1 MHGRFREADKHCRVF
16 ARPDSRGRLPRAGR
30 EQDMTGL
37 RFPKITLWRVIVA
50 VIFVAGLYATY
61 ARFALGF
68 SQATHLTDPQPWG
81 LWVGLGTLCGV
92 GLSAGGFGI
101 AAAVYL
107 LGFERYRPV
116 LRTAVLVS
124 FLGYVSVIV
133 GMMYEL
139 GLPWRIWHPIFM
151 WNRHSMLFEVSWCVM
166 LYTTVLS
173 FEFSPALVEKIPW
186 KRAREWYLKQQH
198 RILIGLVLV
207 GCVLSSLHQS
217 FLGGLY
223 LLTKGKLD
231 PLWYTPYLTTL
242 FYLSAIPAGLA
253 VTVMA
258 LYLCV
263 RSLNVKLDTA
273 ILGEL
278 SRVIAPMLALY
289 AIFRGVDL
297 YTHGA
302 LPYMFKWREETFS
315 FWLEIAL
322 LVVAPLVL
330 LNMEKVK
337 NDPKKLYWTCSLVVM
352 GFMANRLNV
361 SITGL
366 QANAGVY
373 YVPKWTEFA
382 ATLMV
387 LTAVVMAFRYAV
399 IYLDILP
406 KNQPQRWMMTEA
418 RG

>member
-1 MHGRFREADKHCRVF
+1 
-16 ARPDSRGRLPRAGR
+16 
-30 EQDMTGL
+30 MTGAW
-37 RFPKITLWRVIVA
+37 FPKITLWRVIVA
-50 VIFVAGLYATY
+50 VIFAAGIYATY
-61 ARFALGF
+61 ARFVLGF
-68 SQATHLTDPQPWG
+68 SQSTHLTDPQPWG

-124 FLGYVSVIV
+124 FLGYMSVIA

-166 LYTTVLS
+166 LYSTVLS
-173 FEFSPALVEKIPW
+173 LEFSPALVEKILW
-186 KRAREWYLKQQH
+186 KGLREWYLKQQH

-263 RSLNVKLDTA
+263 RSLNVKLDTT

-278 SRVIAPMLALY
+278 GRVIAPMLGLY
-289 AIFRGVDL
+289 GIFRFVDL
-297 YTHGA
+297 SSREA
-302 LPYMFKWREETFS
+302 LPYLFRWREESFS
-315 FWLEIAL
+315 FWLEFAL
-322 LVVAPLVL
+322 LVVLPLVL
-330 LNMEKVK
+330 LSMEKVR
-337 NDPKKLYWTCSLVVM
+337 NNPQRLYWTCSLVVM

-366 QANAGVY
+366 QSSSGIY

-387 LTAVVMAFRYAV
+387 FTAVVMAFRYAV

-406 KNQPQRWMMTEA
+406 KNTTTRWMVGEGA
-418 RG
+418 A

>member
-1 MHGRFREADKHCRVF
+1 MTATRV
-16 ARPDSRGRLPRAGR
+16 
-30 EQDMTGL
+30 
-37 RFPKITLWRVIVA
+37 PKITLWRAIVA
-50 VIFVAGLYATY
+50 MIFAAGLYATY
-61 ARFALGF
+61 ARFALGL
-68 SQATHLTDPQPWG
+68 SQSTHLTDPQPWG

-124 FLGYVSVIV
+124 FLGYMSVIA

-139 GLPWRIWHPIFM
+139 GLPWRIWHPIVM

-166 LYTTVLS
+166 LYSTVLAL
-173 FEFSPALVEKIPW
+173 EFSPALVEKIPFDGLR
-186 KRAREWYLKQQH
+186 KWYLKQQH

-263 RSLNVKLDTA
+263 RSLNVRFDTK
-273 ILGEL
+273 ILSEL
-278 SRVIAPMLALY
+278 SQVIAPMLALY
-289 AIFRGVDL
+289 GIFRGVDL
-297 YTHGA
+297 ATHGA
-302 LPYMFKWREETFS
+302 LPYLFKWREETLS
-315 FWLEIAL
+315 FWVEIGL
-322 LVVAPLVL
+322 FVLAPLVL
-330 LNMEKVK
+330 LSLEKVR
-337 NDPKKLYWTCSLVVM
+337 NNPQFLYWTCSLVVM

-366 QANAGVY
+366 QASAGIY

-387 LTAVVMAFRYAV
+387 LTAAVMAFRYAV

-406 KNQPQRWMMTEA
+406 KNPPQRGWMVNGA
-418 RG
+418 AA